1 MPLILQKLR
10 RISAS
15 LRMPTF
21 RIDYN
26 FAMCIYDIDQEPD
39 LLKFIQDFEL
49 FMLSFKGQLDVLDT
63 ENTKNMSN
71 IF

>member
-39 LLKFIQDFEL
+39 LLKFIQDLRIIHVKF
-49 FMLSFKGQLDVLDT
+49 
-63 ENTKNMSN
+63 
-71 IF
+71 